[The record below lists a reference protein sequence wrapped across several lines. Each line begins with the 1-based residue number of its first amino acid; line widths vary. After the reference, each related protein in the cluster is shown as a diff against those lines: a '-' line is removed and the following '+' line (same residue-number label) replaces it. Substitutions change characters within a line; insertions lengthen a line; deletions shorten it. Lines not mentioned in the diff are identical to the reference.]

1 MNAYISMRIGL
12 GTIRGLWGMVVFLF
26 FVNLLFS
33 LALAVPLFQDLK
45 NSFGTSYVGQ
55 TMANDFDYLWW
66 EQSRYG
72 SEGVT
77 QTFSPSL
84 MGKGAILENLEYLL
98 HMRFPSFPPAL
109 LALLVLYLLFR
120 TFLTGGVISQL
131 YSRSQKFSLSSFLQ
145 GAGMY
150 FLPFFI
156 LMLASWFFFYLVGGP
171 LRGKLSIFIKGVSAR
186 SYSELPGF
194 WLGLLAGTVSLFLL
208 LFIQMIFDYA
218 RIRTVLNYDR
228 NKVASFLKA
237 LMFCFRKFG
246 AAMSITYSFLF
257 LNVVL
262 SVCFIVIVERVPQ
275 SAFWGILSAFV
286 IQEIFISLIIFLRCW
301 LYSSQ
306 IHFYQS
312 SQG

>member
-109 LALLVLYLLFR
+109 LALLVLFLESYDCLFR
-120 TFLTGGVISQL
+120 
-131 YSRSQKFSLSSFLQ
+131 
-145 GAGMY
+145 
-150 FLPFFI
+150 
-156 LMLASWFFFYLVGGP
+156 
-171 LRGKLSIFIKGVSAR
+171 
-186 SYSELPGF
+186 
-194 WLGLLAGTVSLFLL
+194 
-208 LFIQMIFDYA
+208 
-218 RIRTVLNYDR
+218 
-228 NKVASFLKA
+228 
-237 LMFCFRKFG
+237 
-246 AAMSITYSFLF
+246 
-257 LNVVL
+257 
-262 SVCFIVIVERVPQ
+262 
-275 SAFWGILSAFV
+275 
-286 IQEIFISLIIFLRCW
+286 
-301 LYSSQ
+301 
-306 IHFYQS
+306 H
-312 SQG
+312 